1 MEFEFKVTTWERVNV
16 SPENEEKV
24 LQAIKDG
31 KITSSQEVFDLLETS
46 DIELTCNTIDETEEQ
61 MSPNENDGQNTIE
74 VRNDDGNVI
83 WGNGVETN

>member
-1 MEFEFKVTTWERVNV
+1 MEFEFKITTWERVNV
-16 SPENEEKV
+16 SPKDEEKV

-31 KITSSQEVFDLLETS
+31 KITSSQDIFDLLETS

-61 MSPNENDGQNTIE
+61 MSPEENDGQNTIE
-74 VRNDDGNVI
+74 VRNDDGDVI

>member
-31 KITSSQEVFDLLETS
+31 KITSSQGVFDLLETS